1 MGVGNKGNNKDLSSK
16 RKSFFGEGLVVVN
29 IGIKPFYED
38 LKKQNVKVVHV
49 DWEPPAGG
57 DEEVISLLDKIL

>member
-1 MGVGNKGNNKDLSSK
+1 MGNDKDLSSR
-16 RKSFFGEGLVVVN
+16 RKSFFGEELVVVN

-38 LKKQNVKVVHV
+38 LKKQNIKVAHV

-57 DEEVISLLDKIL
+57 DEEVAALLDKIL

>member
-1 MGVGNKGNNKDLSSK
+1 MGNKRKNKDFFSK
-16 RKSFFGEGLVVVN
+16 RESFFGEELVVVN

-38 LKKQNVKVVHV
+38 LKKQNVKIVHV

-57 DEEVISLLDKIL
+57 DEDVISLLDKIL